1 MKSMH
6 FTMRQTSEI
15 LKRRGLEKN
24 GRVQKYIDSEV
35 LRLSSPYL
43 PRATG
48 TLEKNGTE
56 VTEIGSGEVNY
67 NAPYARYLYYG
78 KVMVGEKTGSP
89 FARANEKKVVTER
102 DIQYRGGGL
111 RGSKWFERM
120 KADCKND
127 ILRGAAKIAGGEAKL

>member
-1 MKSMH
+1 MKNMH
-6 FTMRQTSEI
+6 FQMRPTSEI
-15 LKRRGLEKN
+15 LRRRGLEQG

-43 PRATG
+43 PHATG
-48 TLEKNGTE
+48 ALEKNGTE
-56 VTEIGSGEVNY
+56 ATEIGSGEVNY

-78 KVMVGEKTGSP
+78 KVMVGEETRSP
-89 FARANEKKVVTER
+89 FARAGEKKVVTER

-120 KADCKND
+120 KADRKED
-127 ILRGAAKIAGGEAKL
+127 ILRGAARLAGGEAKR